1 MTKDEI
7 IAKLWDL
14 LDSIDTYADLQING
28 SETDKCFSWIENKAQ
43 ERHKLVKSD
52 GYDLFIGNEKI
63 TKQKH
68 SNSAKMSEW
77 IDYNMIISEIG
88 MHRGNAQMRIKE
100 YRELEKQRRLSDGEK
115 IDYAKCVGE
124 EVILM
129 CLQQWCNDFRFSTDE
144 LKGFEEFKK

>member
-28 SETDKCFSWIENKAQ
+28 SEADKCFSWIENKAQ
-43 ERHKLVKSD
+43 ERHNLVKSD

-68 SNSAKMSEW
+68 SNSAK
-77 IDYNMIISEIG
+77 
-88 MHRGNAQMRIKE
+88 
-100 YRELEKQRRLSDGEK
+100 
-115 IDYAKCVGE
+115 
-124 EVILM
+124 
-129 CLQQWCNDFRFSTDE
+129 
-144 LKGFEEFKK
+144 